1 MSTTEDRKVRMKD
14 YRQAQ
19 TVRMDIIAE
28 LYKRG
33 YSYRDIRVEVMNR
46 LDLQSYSLRTVAKD
60 VNKLLEDWR
69 ETRIE
74 NLDLALQLEL
84 ERIDD
89 LTREAWAAWNKSKE
103 DQTLRNNKQKGVP
116 GDLLD
121 TDNNNDSNN
130 GNSSVGSTQ
139 PTPARRAESVTV
151 AMEQQ
156 TKEVICTGDPR
167 YLEIIHKLA
176 MERRKLLGLYAPEK
190 KNVSGSMTF
199 EALLMETGIVEDE
212 KEDD

>member
-1 MSTTEDRKVRMKD
+1 MAEQGKKKMKD

-19 TVRMDIIAE
+19 TVRLDIIAE

-33 YSYRDIRVEVMNR
+33 YSYRDIRTEVMNR
-46 LDLQSYSLRTVAKD
+46 LDLSTYSLRTVSKD
-60 VNKLLEDWR
+60 VNKLLEEWR
-69 ETRIE
+69 ATRIE

-89 LTREAWAAWNKSKE
+89 LTREAWKAWNKSKE

-121 TDNNNDSNN
+121 TGNNNTSAE
-130 GNSSVGSTQ
+130 GNQ
-139 PTPARRAESVTV
+139 PAPAPERREEIVTV

-167 YLEIIHKLA
+167 YLEIIHKLS

-190 KNVSGSMTF
+190 KNISGSMTF
-199 EALLMETGIVEDE
+199 EALLMETGIIEDE
-212 KEDD
+212 EGN

>member
-1 MSTTEDRKVRMKD
+1 MKD

-19 TVRMDIIAE
+19 IVRLDIIAE

-33 YSYRDIRVEVMNR
+33 YSYRDIREEVMTR
-46 LDLQSYSLRTVAKD
+46 LDLPTYSLRTVSKD
-60 VNKLLEDWR
+60 VNRLLEEWR

-84 ERIDD
+84 VRIDD
-89 LTREAWAAWNKSKE
+89 LIKEAWAAWNKSKE
-103 DQTLRNNKQKGVP
+103 DQTLHNNKQKGVP

-121 TDNNNDSNN
+121 TGDANTTNSPENTNNPPISPN
-130 GNSSVGSTQ
+130 
-139 PTPARRAESVTV
+139 PRRDEIVTV

-167 YLEIIHKLA
+167 FLEIIHKLSV
-176 MERRKLLGLYAPEK
+176 ERRKLLGLYAPEK
-190 KNVSGSMTF
+190 KDITGAMSF
-199 EALLMETGIVEDE
+199 ESLLMETGLVDDE
-212 KEDD
+212 KE

>member
-1 MSTTEDRKVRMKD
+1 MSETENKKVRMKD

-19 TVRMDIIAE
+19 IVRLDIIAE

-33 YSYRDIRVEVMNR
+33 YSYRDIRTEVMNR
-46 LDLQSYSLRTVAKD
+46 LDLQTYSLRTVAKD
-60 VNKLLEDWR
+60 VNKLLEEWR

-121 TDNNNDSNN
+121 AGGNDGSNANGSN
-130 GNSSVGSTQ
+130 GNNQ
-139 PTPARRAESVTV
+139 QAPERRDEIVTV

-167 YLEIIHKLA
+167 YLEIINKLA
-176 MERRKLLGLYAPEK
+176 IERRKLLGLYAPEK

-199 EALLMETGIVEDE
+199 EALLMETGIIDDE
-212 KEDD
+212 KEGN

>member
-1 MSTTEDRKVRMKD
+1 MSGKENRKATMKD

-19 TVRMDIIAE
+19 IVRLDIIAE

-33 YSYRDIRVEVMNR
+33 YSYRDIRTEVMNR
-46 LDLQSYSLRTVAKD
+46 LDLQTYSLRTVAKD
-60 VNKLLEDWR
+60 VNKLLEEWR

-84 ERIDD
+84 VRIDD

-103 DQTLRNNKQKGVP
+103 DQTLRNNKQKGIP
-116 GDLLD
+116 SDLVD
-121 TDNNNDSNN
+121 TGKEANKDAGQNNGCTSNN
-130 GNSSVGSTQ
+130 
-139 PTPARRAESVTV
+139 PAPERRDEIVTV

-167 YLEIIHKLA
+167 YLDIIHKLA
-176 MERRKLLGLYAPEK
+176 IERRKLLGLYAPEK
-190 KNVSGSMTF
+190 KSVSGSMTF
-199 EALLMETGIVEDE
+199 ESLLMETGIVEDE
-212 KEDD
+212 ESN

>member
-1 MSTTEDRKVRMKD
+1 MKD

-19 TVRMDIIAE
+19 IVRLDIIAE

-33 YSYRDIRVEVMNR
+33 YSYRDIRTEVMNR
-46 LDLQSYSLRTVAKD
+46 LDLQTYSLRTVAKD
-60 VNKLLEDWR
+60 VNKLLEEWR

-121 TDNNNDSNN
+121 AGGNDGSNANGSN
-130 GNSSVGSTQ
+130 GNNQ
-139 PTPARRAESVTV
+139 QAPERRDEIVTV

-167 YLEIIHKLA
+167 YLEIINKLA
-176 MERRKLLGLYAPEK
+176 IERRKLLGLYAPEK

-199 EALLMETGIVEDE
+199 EALLMETGIIDDE
-212 KEDD
+212 KEGN

>member
-1 MSTTEDRKVRMKD
+1 MKD
-14 YRQAQ
+14 YRKAQ
-19 TVRMDIIAE
+19 TIRLDIIAE

-33 YSYRDIRVEVMNR
+33 YSYRDIRTEVMNR
-46 LDLQSYSLRTVAKD
+46 LDLSTYSLRTVSKD
-60 VNKLLEDWR
+60 VNKLLEEWR
-69 ETRIE
+69 ATRIE

-89 LTREAWAAWNKSKE
+89 LTREAWKAWNKSKE

-121 TDNNNDSNN
+121 AGNNSNN
-130 GNSSVGSTQ
+130 GSASADGNLQASA
-139 PTPARRAESVTV
+139 PERREEIVTV

-167 YLEIIHKLA
+167 YLEIIHKLS

-190 KNVSGSMTF
+190 KNISGSMTF
-199 EALLMETGIVEDE
+199 EALLMETGIIEDE
-212 KEDD
+212 EGN

>member
-1 MSTTEDRKVRMKD
+1 MSGKENRKATMKD

-19 TVRMDIIAE
+19 IVRLDIIAE

-33 YSYRDIRVEVMNR
+33 YSYRDIRTEVMNR
-46 LDLQSYSLRTVAKD
+46 LDLQTYSLRTVAKD
-60 VNKLLEDWR
+60 VNKLLEEWR

-121 TDNNNDSNN
+121 TGNNNDSNN
-130 GNSSVGSTQ
+130 GDSSGGSNQ
-139 PTPARRAESVTV
+139 PTPARDEIVTV
-151 AMEQQ
+151 SMEQQ

-212 KEDD
+212 ESN

>member
-1 MSTTEDRKVRMKD
+1 MKD

-19 TVRMDIIAE
+19 IVRLDIIAE

-33 YSYRDIRVEVMNR
+33 YSYRDIRTEVMNR
-46 LDLQSYSLRTVAKD
+46 LDLQTYSLRTVAKD
-60 VNKLLEDWR
+60 VNKLLEEWR

-121 TDNNNDSNN
+121 TGNNNDSNN
-130 GNSSVGSTQ
+130 GNSSGGSNQ
-139 PTPARRAESVTV
+139 PTPARDEIVTV
-151 AMEQQ
+151 SMEQQ

-176 MERRKLLGLYAPEK
+176 IERRKLLGLYAPEK

>member
-1 MSTTEDRKVRMKD
+1 MSETENRKVRMKD
-14 YRQAQ
+14 YRKAQ
-19 TVRMDIIAE
+19 TIRLDIIAE

-33 YSYRDIRVEVMNR
+33 YSYRDIRTEVMNR
-46 LDLQSYSLRTVAKD
+46 LDLSTYSLRTVSKD
-60 VNKLLEDWR
+60 VNKLLEEWR
-69 ETRIE
+69 ATRIE

-89 LTREAWAAWNKSKE
+89 LTREAWTAWNKSKE

-121 TDNNNDSNN
+121 TGNNASNN
-130 GNSSVGSTQ
+130 GN
-139 PTPARRAESVTV
+139 TPAESNPAPERREEIVTV

-167 YLEIIHKLA
+167 YLEIIHKLS

-190 KNVSGSMTF
+190 KNISGSMTF
-199 EALLMETGIVEDE
+199 EALLMETGIIEDE
-212 KEDD
+212 EGY

>member
-1 MSTTEDRKVRMKD
+1 MAEQGKKKMKD

-19 TVRMDIIAE
+19 TVRLDIIAE

-33 YSYRDIRVEVMNR
+33 YSYRDIRTEVMNR
-46 LDLQSYSLRTVAKD
+46 LDLSTYSLRTVSKD
-60 VNKLLEDWR
+60 VNKLLEEWR
-69 ETRIE
+69 ATRIE

-121 TDNNNDSNN
+121 AGNNSNN
-130 GNSSVGSTQ
+130 GSASTEGNQ
-139 PTPARRAESVTV
+139 QAPAPERREEIVTV

-167 YLEIIHKLA
+167 YLEIIHKLS

-190 KNVSGSMTF
+190 KNISGSMTF
-199 EALLMETGIVEDE
+199 EALLMETGIIEDE
-212 KEDD
+212 EGN